1 VDTATIFS
9 AASEGNLAL
18 LQSSMTL
25 LDFPITTADEN
36 GYTLLHAASSYNQLG
51 ILQFILNNLD
61 TNNINCTTYINAG
74 DSDGDSADAAIFL
87 VEHYRINTTKVNSQG
102 KTALQTKEAELD
114 EMKNEED
121 IEEDDE
127 EIEVTKKL
135 ISYLQQINVRQ
146 ISM

>member
-1 VDTATIFS
+1 
-9 AASEGNLAL
+9 
-18 LQSSMTL
+18 
-25 LDFPITTADEN
+25 
-36 GYTLLHAASSYNQLG
+36 
-51 ILQFILNNLD
+51 LNNLD

-74 DSDGDSADAAIFL
+74 DSDGDTALHYAGSADAAIFL